1 MYYVADTILS
11 ALHIIISFNL
21 ILKINTGNHT
31 IVIVTKQKT
40 LAQKS

>member
-11 ALHIIISFNL
+11 ALHINFSFNL
-21 ILKINTGNHT
+21 ILKINIGNHT
-31 IVIVTKQKT
+31 VLVTKQKT